1 MFASEQRIK
10 QGITNNSTNN
20 DVYNKYQD
28 EKNLS
33 AAKRYQFENDSED
46 DDMEKE
52 IALNLNQI
60 DQYAKN

>member
-28 EKNLS
+28 EKIYQLLKDINLKMIVKMMIW
-33 AAKRYQFENDSED
+33 KRNCSEFESN
-46 DDMEKE
+46 
-52 IALNLNQI
+52 
-60 DQYAKN
+60 

>member
-28 EKNLS
+28 EKIYQLLKDINL
-33 AAKRYQFENDSED
+33 K
-46 DDMEKE
+46 MIVKMM
-52 IALNLNQI
+52 IWKKL
-60 DQYAKN
+60 

>member
-28 EKNLS
+28 EKIYQLLKDINLKMIVKMMIWKNCS
-33 AAKRYQFENDSED
+33 EFESN
-46 DDMEKE
+46 
-52 IALNLNQI
+52 
-60 DQYAKN
+60 

>member
-28 EKNLS
+28 EKIYQLLKDINL
-33 AAKRYQFENDSED
+33 K
-46 DDMEKE
+46 MIVKMMIWKK

>member
-1 MFASEQRIK
+1 MMFIINIK
-10 QGITNNSTNN
+10 M
-20 DVYNKYQD
+20 K
-28 EKNLS
+28 KNLS

>member
-28 EKNLS
+28 EKKFIS
-33 AAKRYQFENDSED
+33 C
-46 DDMEKE
+46 
-52 IALNLNQI
+52 
-60 DQYAKN
+60 